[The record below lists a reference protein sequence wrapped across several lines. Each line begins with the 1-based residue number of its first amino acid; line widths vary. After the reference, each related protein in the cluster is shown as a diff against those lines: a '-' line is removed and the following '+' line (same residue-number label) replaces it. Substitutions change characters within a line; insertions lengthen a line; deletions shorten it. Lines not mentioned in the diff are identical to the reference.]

1 MKHFSAVQRFY
12 ITLAVGFALIAGLF
26 YALPRQLLQKTQA
39 AASMMTRERQEIAI
53 AETKLEIAKEQQDA
67 LNVAKPSLDIIR
79 GYFVADSDAVH
90 VLETLESMGRSAQLA
105 VEMTVVDESPTA
117 RQFRVTTIGTYGEI
131 ADFLRQVE
139 SVKLYIRIMDMSI
152 DNLAFSAGLD
162 VLSPG
167 SPGGSILALRSAGS
181 DSKKTGM
188 GAEKNLRVTFTVK
201 VFRLPR

>member
-1 MKHFSAVQRFY
+1 MLHIRPDRF
-12 ITLAVGFALIAGLF
+12 LN
-26 YALPRQLLQKTQA
+26 
-39 AASMMTRERQEIAI
+39 ER
-53 AETKLEIAKEQQDA
+53 
-67 LNVAKPSLDIIR
+67 R
-79 GYFVADSDAVH
+79 GNTCYDFD
-90 VLETLESMGRSAQLA
+90 L
-105 VEMTVVDESPTA
+105 
-117 RQFRVTTIGTYGEI
+117 

-139 SVKLYIRIMDMSI
+139 SAKLYIRIMDMSI